1 MERYNCPA
9 KFISAAREIPFDFA
23 QGRFFGTKS
32 LKMTPIA
39 GFVPWD
45 CFLGTQSSP
54 AQRGLRVI
62 SISWMPAFIEA
73 VELRKT

>member
-32 LKMTPIA
+32 LNMTPIA
-39 GFVPWD
+39 GFVP
-45 CFLGTQSSP
+45 GTVSLELNP
-54 AQRGLRVI
+54 VPRN
-62 SISWMPAFIEA
+62 A
-73 VELRKT
+73 VFV